1 MNSKFVQDY
10 ERFGDNK
17 YRYSVIK
24 AFFRMIKNHEL
35 AYIYWGRKNE
45 FCKNRLTK
53 KCTELILQKYR
64 RKNGLELCFKNI
76 EGGIRLIHPWGITV
90 NAHAI
95 IGKNVT
101 LHKGCTIGVI
111 ESGSKAGN
119 PIIGDG
125 VTVFSNATVCGKI
138 RIGNDAVIA
147 AGAFVN
153 FDVPEGAT
161 VIGNPGVIHYKHK
174 RPIALGDNSEQ

>member
-1 MNSKFVQDY
+1 MLLRVARNMP
-10 ERFGDNK
+10 G
-17 YRYSVIK
+17 
-24 AFFRMIKNHEL
+24 H
-35 AYIYWGRKNE
+35 
-45 FCKNRLTK
+45 
-53 KCTELILQKYR
+53 
-64 RKNGLELCFKNI
+64 
-76 EGGIRLIHPWGITV
+76 
-90 NAHAI
+90 
-95 IGKNVT
+95 
-101 LHKGCTIGVI
+101 
-111 ESGSKAGN
+111 SKAGN